1 MPTLPDGS
9 SSRSDTRLDSWK
21 QIAAHVNRH
30 VTTVRRWE
38 KHEGLPVHRHVH
50 SALSSIY
57 AYTSEL
63 DAWLVTRQPAE
74 AISSAER
81 DAIAPATVP
90 RSTLAP
96 NSFSHFVPS
105 PITLLGRE
113 GEIQT
118 FADIWRNSSAGRQ
131 QIAVISGEVGQG
143 KTRLALEFAC
153 LATSQANILTS
164 VWDREGLIPF
174 APFIAILRSIIKT
187 VGSSTFRRM
196 MVEIAGSQ
204 ELAQLVPEVKT
215 GIARTEPKF
224 QVPAASRRVLMFE
237 AFAQLLVAL
246 SRDCP
251 ILIILEGLHWA
262 DAGSL
267 LFLRHLIRSTKEA
280 RLCILLTYRENEP
293 CTGALSEKQFE
304 EFHRDFA
311 ITRLRLRGLTSDEV
325 RLFVDA
331 WMGREE
337 SSQLVDWII
346 ATTGGNPLF
355 ITELLTHLGETGI
368 LNGQLSTGPIGDFRP
383 LDQVREVIRH
393 RIRRLSPLC
402 KKILTFGAVAGREFS
417 LPLMEHLIDSPEDIL
432 LSALEEAIA
441 AKVVTEARG
450 IPGRFCFTH
459 ALIGETLYADTMAA
473 HRARLHH
480 RVGEALERR
489 SAAQMLPFEELAYH
503 FTESGFYDIS
513 KAIEYAVRAGD
524 FAQNRLALEEAVRY
538 YGMAL
543 RTLSSLPLSAVIR
556 GKQAELHAKSG
567 RSWFQA
573 GQWTCAKADFVTAL
587 SLLNPEELEER
598 CELLVRI
605 AETSFWLMDVPA
617 LRRFAREAE
626 LLADRIGRNDLWADA
641 RAWTASA
648 QVSDGDVLGG
658 IASDVETL
666 SRVGKIKS
674 FGLARAPL
682 TLYWVGRAAEA
693 VPMAEQAVESAR
705 ASTDPGFLLYALQH
719 LGICLSGLGRY
730 DEALLAFDEACA
742 FGRQCGAS
750 ALLARATSMSVA
762 PLFSLGEFARAA
774 SRAMEAREIAR
785 GAAFDPPLTSAG
797 IDLLFIYARTH
808 DPGRAESLLVEL
820 GRAVDEAG
828 NWHAWKWKMRLC
840 QARAE
845 LAFSR
850 GEWEAAIQF
859 ADDVIE
865 QSNWRHRP
873 KYQAMALM
881 VRARAR
887 RALGLQKALEDA
899 KASVEVARRVADPSL
914 LAECLS
920 VLLLE
925 DETEELC
932 AETRRV
938 TDSVLHRVSD
948 ASLQRSFL
956 AKLEANGSRVTSREV
971 HFVKMRSHG

>member
-293 CTGALSEKQFE
+293 FTGAFSGKQFE
-304 EFHRDFA
+304 EFQREFA
-311 ITRLRLRGLTSDEV
+311 ITRIQLRGLTSDEV

-331 WMGREE
+331 WMGHTG

-355 ITELLTHLGETGI
+355 ITELLTHLGETGMN
-368 LNGQLSTGPIGDFRP
+368 NGQLSAGAMGDFRP

-402 KKILTFGAVAGREFS
+402 KKILTFGAVVGREFS
-417 LPLMEHLIDSPEDIL
+417 LPLIGHLIDLPEDIL

-450 IPGRFCFTH
+450 MPGRFCFAH
-459 ALIGETLYADTMAA
+459 SLIGETLYADTMAA
-473 HRARLHH
+473 RRARLHH
-480 RVGEALERR
+480 CAGEALERW
-489 SAAQMLPFEELAYH
+489 SGAQTLPLGELAYH
-503 FTESGFYDIS
+503 FTEAAVYDS
-513 KAIEYAVRAGD
+513 PKAIDYAVRAGD
-524 FAQNRLALEEAVRY
+524 FAQNRLALEEAARY

-543 RTLSSLPLSAVIR
+543 QTLRSLPLSPVIR

-573 GQWTCAKADFVTAL
+573 GQWTCAKADFVAAL
-587 SLLNPEELEER
+587 SLLKPENLEER
-598 CELLVRI
+598 CDLLVRI

-648 QVSDGDVLGG
+648 QVADGDVLGG
-658 IASDVETL
+658 IASDEETL
-666 SRVGKIKS
+666 SRVGKINS

-693 VPMAEQAVESAR
+693 VSMAEQAVESAR
-705 ASTDPGFLLYALQH
+705 SSIDPGFLLYALQH

-762 PLFSLGEFARAA
+762 PLFSLGEFARAE
-774 SRAMEAREIAR
+774 SRAMEARELAR
-785 GAAFDPPLTSAG
+785 GAAFDPPLISAG
-797 IDLLFIYARTH
+797 IDLLLIYARNH
-808 DPGRAESLLVEL
+808 DPGRAELLLVEL
-820 GRAVDEAG
+820 QRAVGEAG
-828 NWHAWKWKMRLC
+828 GWHAWKWKMRLC

-845 LAFSR
+845 LALSR
-850 GEWEAAIQF
+850 GEWEGAIQF
-859 ADDVIE
+859 ADDVIQ

-887 RALGLQKALEDA
+887 RALGVQRALDDA

-925 DETEELC
+925 EETEELC
-932 AETRRV
+932 AERRCV
-938 TDSVLHRVSD
+938 IDSVLHRVSD

-956 AKLEANGSRVTSREV
+956 AKLKANESRATDREV
-971 HFVKMRSHG
+971 QFVQMRSHG